1 MSPAALN
8 LNYAPGSWGRFPPSQ
23 PRQVVPCR
31 DRQFLVLPE
40 KPPSCL
46 PFGNGRSYGD
56 VCLNNDGALLLTRG
70 LDRFIAFDP
79 ATGVLRAEAG
89 VLLSEILA
97 LVVPQ
102 GWFLPVTPGTQFVTL
117 GGAIAND
124 VHGKNHHV
132 AGSFGCQTRA
142 FELWRSDGSRRLCTP
157 EVTIP
162 LAKEGEGRFWP
173 HRPREIPPN
182 PPFSK
187 KGGEC
192 LPSEQNSDWFQATVG
207 GLGLTGLITWVEIR
221 LQRIANPWI
230 VAENRRFAN
239 LDEFLVLDAEYEAR
253 YPYTVSW
260 IDCAATGKTLGRGIY
275 LAGMHAPP
283 GLRKSPPLE
292 RRALTIPFMLPFSLV
307 NRLSVGNFNRFYYH
321 LPRPARGLTPY
332 QPFFYP
338 LDNLLHWNRLYGPRG
353 LFQYQCV
360 IPPANA
366 RDALRE
372 ILARIAASRQGSMLA
387 VLKRFGER
395 TSGGLLSFP
404 RPGVT
409 LALDFP
415 NQGSHTLDLLERLDE
430 VTRQAGGAVYPAK
443 DARMSGDSFRQ
454 YFPQWRKF
462 SEYMDPGFSSSF
474 WRRVMDR

>member
-1 MSPAALN
+1 
-8 LNYAPGSWGRFPPSQ
+8 
-23 PRQVVPCR
+23 
-31 DRQFLVLPE
+31 LPE
-40 KPPSCL
+40 KLHSCL
-46 PFGNGRSYGD
+46 PFGHGRSYGD
-56 VCLNNDGALLLTRG
+56 VCLNNDGGLLLTRG

-89 VLLSEILA
+89 ILLSEILA
-97 LVVPQ
+97 LIIPQ

-132 AGSFGCQTRA
+132 TGSFGCQVRE
-142 FELWRSDGSRRLCTP
+142 FELLRSDASRRICSPT
-157 EVTIP
+157 E
-162 LAKEGEGRFWP
+162 
-173 HRPREIPPN
+173 
-182 PPFSK
+182 
-187 KGGEC
+187 
-192 LPSEQNSDWFQATVG
+192 NSDWFQATVG
-207 GLGLTGLITWVEIR
+207 GLGLTGLITWVEIQ

-230 VAENRRFAN
+230 LAENRRFAN
-239 LDEFLVLDAEYEAR
+239 LDEFLALDAEYEAR
-253 YPYTVSW
+253 YPYIVSW
-260 IDCAATGKTLGRGIY
+260 IDCAATGNTLGRGIY

-283 GLRKSPPLE
+283 GLLKSSPTE
-292 RRALTIPFMLPFSLV
+292 RRALTVPFAPPFSLV
-307 NRLSVGNFNRFYYH
+307 NGLSVGGFNRLYYH

-338 LDNLLHWNRLYGPRG
+338 LDNLLHWNRLYGPHG
-353 LFQYQCV
+353 FFQYQCV

-366 RDALRE
+366 REALRE
-372 ILARIAASRQGSMLA
+372 ILARIAASGQGSMLA
-387 VLKRFGER
+387 VLKRFGEK

-415 NQGSHTLDLLERLDE
+415 NRGQPTLDLLERLDE

-443 DARMSGDSFRQ
+443 DARMSGASFRQ

-462 SEYMDPGFSSSF
+462 SEYMDPRFSSSF
-474 WRRVMDR
+474 WRRVMGT